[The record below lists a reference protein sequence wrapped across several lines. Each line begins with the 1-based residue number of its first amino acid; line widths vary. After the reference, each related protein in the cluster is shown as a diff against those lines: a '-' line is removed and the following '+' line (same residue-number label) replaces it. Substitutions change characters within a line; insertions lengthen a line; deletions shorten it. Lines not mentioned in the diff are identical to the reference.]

1 MAKLDKSDFYFWISK
16 LNEIEEW
23 IKDAEELFN
32 SEDLEGTIIRTMPL
46 TRTEIQ
52 IYMEEHPKEI
62 TEDSALKLHD
72 FDMFI
77 YRNIDLAY
85 TSFREFYWKRSE
97 YNPPQSHWWWWLD
110 KYFEEKIDINPDDV
124 RIKWEKIKLQK
135 NL

>member
-16 LNEIEEW
+16 LDEIEEW

-52 IYMEEHPKEI
+52 IYMKEHPKEI

-97 YNPPQSHWWWWLD
+97 YNPPQSHWWWLD
-110 KYFEEKIDINPDDV
+110 KYFEGKIEINPDDV
-124 RIKWEKIKLQK
+124 WIKWEKIKLQK

>member
-32 SEDLEGTIIRTMPL
+32 SEGTIIRTMPL

-52 IYMEEHPKEI
+52 IYMEEHPREI
-62 TEDSALKLHD
+62 TEDLALKLHD

-97 YNPPQSHWWWWLD
+97 YNPPQSHWWWLD
-110 KYFEEKIDINPDDV
+110 KYFEKKIDINPDDV
-124 RIKWEKIKLQK
+124 RIKWEKITLQK